1 MKHYYRFFWLSHQL
15 YVFLYL
21 LSLVHGLARI
31 TSPPKFWIFFLV
43 PGLVF
48 ALDKVVSLH
57 GSYMELDILETELL
71 PSDVIKIKF
80 YRPPNYRFS
89 ASKSSIRRFV
99 ITEKAHTR
107 AFSWLKAATT
117 AFTFE
122 TLLRH
127 YAKRALT
134 PRSLNVTLGPQLE
147 ISISLILA
155 LA

>member
-1 MKHYYRFFWLSHQL
+1 MTFAFNQEKALVGAFSVIVQPVVERWSTTQHYYRFFWLSHQL

-80 YRPPNYRFS
+80 YRPPNYR
-89 ASKSSIRRFV
+89 
-99 ITEKAHTR
+99 
-107 AFSWLKAATT
+107 
-117 AFTFE
+117 
-122 TLLRH
+122 LLLQ
-127 YAKRALT
+127 KV
-134 PRSLNVTLGPQLE
+134 PSEG
-147 ISISLILA
+147 S
-155 LA
+155 